1 MGSAERTVG
10 LIDATKFGRAAMLSI
25 ARAQDLDAIVTDGE
39 LPPDVADEYRVAGV
53 RLEIANP
60 QESP

>member
-1 MGSAERTVG
+1 MG

-25 ARAQDLDAIVTDGE
+25 ARAQDLDAIVTDGG

-60 QESP
+60 QE